1 MMSRGVEGA
10 PPKLVDVESRA
21 SRHKSFE
28 IPSRD
33 EREDLWPGDLAKVIL
48 DEVGEWIWVR
58 VVDVM
63 MDCFYVGSVVSSPLY
78 AGCQMGDR
86 LVFSPEN
93 IAGIERKC
101 ISGFDRPVGRRK
113 LGMKTMLQ

>member
-48 DEVGEWIWVR
+48 DEVGERIWVR

-63 MDCFYVGSVVSSPLY
+63 MDCFYVGSVVSSSLH

-101 ISGFDRPVGRRK
+101 IPGFDRPVARRK

>member
-1 MMSRGVEGA
+1 MMSRGVKGA

-21 SRHKSFE
+21 SRHK

-48 DEVGEWIWVR
+48 DDVGWRIWVR
-58 VVDVM
+58 VADVM

-86 LVFSPEN
+86 LVFGPEN

-101 ISGFDRPVGRRK
+101 IPGFDRPVGRRK

>member
-33 EREDLWPGDLAKVIL
+33 EREDLWPGDLAKVRARG
-48 DEVGEWIWVR
+48 V
-58 VVDVM
+58 
-63 MDCFYVGSVVSSPLY
+63 
-78 AGCQMGDR
+78 
-86 LVFSPEN
+86 
-93 IAGIERKC
+93 
-101 ISGFDRPVGRRK
+101 
-113 LGMKTMLQ
+113 